1 MSTVIRSRPPL
12 NEPLVFPSSPSPE
25 LPSDAPPFG
34 APTDFMLDEDD
45 DIPSSPGCA
54 STLLDTDTLVS
65 SSTST
70 TGDKPFG
77 DSMLDDED
85 MDADASTTLDTKSFD
100 FGESTLLMDEDEED
114 AMGHGEVSPLEQ
126 FARSMDGQ
134 RGAAQADTNLLE
146 SFQESLL
153 NRYDHPP
160 IPSTSRAIPLT
171 GWLDPDSTSSI
182 SARSFSGRTV
192 SFRRRARAVETSTS
206 KLWPTDMSKLLEV
219 PIHRLMDRLSATTA
233 AKVNT
238 DLVTIDPSAPTNQ
251 LKPVASS
258 MWVDKYRPK
267 RFTDLVGDESVHR
280 ETLSWVKEWD
290 QCVFKRKSNKSKK
303 RSRAE
308 RDAADAGREDQRAP
322 DEYGRPYEKILL
334 LAGPPGLGK
343 TTLAHVVANQ
353 AGYSVLEINA
363 SDARTGNIIDER
375 IKPALET
382 GQGLGRKK
390 PVLVVVDEVDGA
402 TGENNSSFVSRLIQL
417 TIDSRKKRRAGEKRD
432 PKEKRPLLR
441 PIICIC
447 NDLWANSISKLRP
460 ICRIVRFNPASPVQL
475 TQRLRDICQMEDLQ
489 ADTRGLSLLVNI
501 CKGDM
506 RGCLNTM
513 QMVHTRRQAVT
524 EQIVRDATV
533 GMKEAETTN
542 QAVWNDIFLPMSKK
556 RVKDLG
562 LNDVEKEKYVGRLTR
577 MIEAS
582 GAPDKIMTGCFSHY
596 ANVHQQDPSWDRSNK
611 LHAWFGAFDMFS
623 SAMRLDQEYAMLAYL
638 PYLVA
643 PVHPLVCDA
652 GNSKVSRP
660 TADWECHVKM
670 KASEEIYRSL
680 SMSVIADHGR
690 HTASFRHLLGKEV
703 VVSEFAPILNRIIC
717 PPLRPANSQVIK
729 PAERAVLK
737 KLVSVM
743 VSLELRFVQERQEDG
758 QMMYR
763 LDPPIDIF
771 VTYEGKRPADM
782 AVSKYAV
789 RHMVAA
795 EIETEYAARHADAVD
810 KSQGKKVA
818 SFFGR
823 NKRAPVLQDEN
834 EEDDADAPP
843 PNDETP
849 QETSA
854 AAEVLTRVV
863 PKASNSVTR
872 RGAEKSK
879 VDIADKPPVDF
890 FGRPIARKDPAATKT
905 KPTVAAEPDTGPV
918 LKKFRAAYRFNEGA
932 SAAVRKPVKI
942 QSLL

>member
-1 MSTVIRSRPPL
+1 MTGRPSL
-12 NEPLVFPSSPSPE
+12 DEPLVFPSSPSPE
-25 LPSDAPPFG
+25 PLSDAPPFG
-34 APTDFMLDEDD
+34 APVDF
-45 DIPSSPGCA
+45 
-54 STLLDTDTLVS
+54 LLDDSDDTPGPRGHGSNALDKEIAS
-65 SSTST
+65 SSSIPL

-77 DSMLDDED
+77 DFMLDDGD
-85 MDADASTTLDTKSFD
+85 VNVDTDATLNTNAFE
-100 FGESTLLMDEDEED
+100 FGESALLVDEDEDSLMEHEETL
-114 AMGHGEVSPLEQ
+114 APSPLED
-126 FARSMDGQ
+126 FARRMAKEPSHRETETQD
-134 RGAAQADTNLLE
+134 LLE
-146 SFQESLL
+146 SFQNSLPKEY
-153 NRYDHPP
+153 NYPP
-160 IPSTSRAIPLT
+160 ASSSSTSTSIMA
-171 GWLDPDSTSSI
+171 GWSQPGPSVL
-182 SARSFSGRTV
+182 ARSFSGKTI
-192 SFRRRARAVETSTS
+192 SFRRRARKEETVTS

-233 AKVNT
+233 AKINT
-238 DLVTIDPSAPTNQ
+238 DFATADTTQPKTI
-251 LKPVASS
+251 ASS

-280 ETLSWVKEWD
+280 ETLAWLKEWD
-290 QCVFKRKSNKSKK
+290 QCVFKRKSNRSKK

-308 RDAADAGREDQRAP
+308 RDAAEGGEDQRAP
-322 DEYGRPYEKILL
+322 DEYGRPFEKILL

-382 GQGLGRKK
+382 GQGLGKKK

-402 TGENNSSFVSRLIQL
+402 TGENNSSFVSRLVQL
-417 TIDSRKKRRAGEKRD
+417 TIDSRRKRRAGEKRD
-432 PKEKRPLLR
+432 PKDKRPLLR

-447 NDLWANSISKLRP
+447 NDLYANSISKLRP
-460 ICRIVRFNPASPVQL
+460 ICRIVRFNPAAPVQL
-475 TQRLRDICQMEDLQ
+475 TQRLRDICQNEGLQ

-506 RGCLNTM
+506 RGCLNTL
-513 QMVHTRRQAVT
+513 QMVHTRRQTAT
-524 EQIVRDATV
+524 EQIVREATV

-542 QAVWNDIFLPMSKK
+542 QAVWNDIFIPMSKK
-556 RVKDLG
+556 RIKDLG
-562 LNDVEKEKYVGRLTR
+562 LNDVEKGKYVSRLTR
-577 MIEAS
+577 MIEAT
-582 GAPDKIMTGCFSHY
+582 GAPDKIMAGCFSHY

-623 SAMRLDQEYAMLAYL
+623 SAMRLEQEYAMLAYL

-643 PVHPLVCDA
+643 PVHALVCDA
-652 GNSKVSRP
+652 ENSKVSRP

-680 SMSVIADHGR
+680 SMSVISDHGR

-703 VVSEFAPILNRIIC
+703 VVAEFAPILNRIIS

-737 KLVSVM
+737 KLVNVM

-758 QMMYR
+758 QMVYR
-763 LDPPIDIF
+763 LDPPIDII
-771 VTYEGKRPADM
+771 VTYEGKRPVDM

-795 EIETEYAARHADAVD
+795 EIESEYAARHADAVD

-823 NKRAPVLQDEN
+823 NKRARLPQEN
-834 EEDDADAPP
+834 EEEGDSELLIPIEEVPEEVGTGDA
-843 PNDETP
+843 
-849 QETSA
+849 
-854 AAEVLTRVV
+854 LTRVV
-863 PKASNSVTR
+863 PETSASATK
-872 RGAEKSK
+872 RGADKNK

-890 FGRPIARKDPAATKT
+890 FGRPIIRKEPAKATVT
-905 KPTVAAEPDTGPV
+905 KPIGDQDLGPV
-918 LKKFRAAYRFNEGA
+918 LKKFRVAYRFNEGS
-932 SAAVRKPVKI
+932 SAAVRKPVAM